1 MIFID
6 REMDRFSNYDDF
18 NRGVIYDKMA
28 RLSRELKEE
37 QNKDESDR
45 DADKERELIY
55 AQLIQGMKLNA
66 IIGHRNMFF

>member
-66 IIGHRNMFF
+66 IMGHRNMFF

>member
-37 QNKDESDR
+37 QNKDDSDR

-55 AQLIQGMKLNA
+55 AQLIQGIKLNA
-66 IIGHRNMFF
+66 IMGHRNMFF